1 MSTSWCSVSEL
12 CRPRVEGVR
21 VSGSPWGTV
30 WTLECEHFTA
40 VGEWA
45 DLVAL
50 ADAHLTASTALVHLQ
65 PDPSHPG
72 RRKAPGPP
80 LPERV
85 ITAAQLAE
93 LRPSVLDQLNV
104 EVAARPSSGSTSR
117 FARGGPQTQPDRVPS
132 VLRNLAEMVASELIY
147 RAAVL
152 RDDFDA
158 ATDRISRHPR

>member
-1 MSTSWCSVSEL
+1 MSEL

-50 ADAHLTASTALVHLQ
+50 ANAHMTASRQAYVRRLLGTLNTERRV
-65 PDPSHPG
+65 PS
-72 RRKAPGPP
+72 RQAPR
-80 LPERV
+80 LTR
-85 ITAAQLAE
+85 
-93 LRPSVLDQLNV
+93 
-104 EVAARPSSGSTSR
+104 
-117 FARGGPQTQPDRVPS
+117 RGGPLVPRGYVAAVPRPHPPVRATTRPTTAS
-132 VLRNLAEMVASELIY
+132 VLRELLELVASELIY
-147 RAAVL
+147 RAAVA

-158 ATDRISRHPR
+158 ATDRISRHIRGDR